1 MEVFNSELDVFKERI
16 IKRAKEKLQK
26 VMEEYEEVEYFITE
40 INYRLFV
47 YDRIFYG

>member
-26 VMEEYEEVEYFITE
+26 VMEEYEEVEYFIIE

>member
-16 IKRAKEKLQK
+16 IKRVKEKLQK
-26 VMEEYEEVEYFITE
+26 VMEEYEEVEYFIIE

>member
-26 VMEEYEEVEYFITE
+26 VMEEYEEVEYFIME